1 MNNVMHD
8 IWYRYGFDETSR
20 NFQQNNY
27 GKGGKATDFVYSDA
41 QDGSK
46 ATPQSVN
53 NANFYAPVDG
63 TKPRMQMFYGY
74 SAENR
79 PVIINSPSSIA
90 EITLQTKFI

>member
-1 MNNVMHD
+1 MLMHQAISMQPIQIYSMNNVMHD

-63 TKPRMQMFYGY
+63 TKPRMQMFYG
-74 SAENR
+74 
-79 PVIINSPSSIA
+79 IILLK
-90 EITLQTKFI
+90 TDLL

>member
-63 TKPRMQMFYGY
+63 TKPRMQMFYG
-74 SAENR
+74 
-79 PVIINSPSSIA
+79 IILLK
-90 EITLQTKFI
+90 TDLL